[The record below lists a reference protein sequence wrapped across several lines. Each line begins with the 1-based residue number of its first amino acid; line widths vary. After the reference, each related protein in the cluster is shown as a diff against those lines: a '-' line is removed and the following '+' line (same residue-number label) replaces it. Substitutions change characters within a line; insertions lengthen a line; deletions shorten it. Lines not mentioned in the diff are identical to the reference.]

1 MGASV
6 IWCFVKGSRAGQG
19 VDAFGG
25 AVVDPT
31 ENVKDL
37 SRADVRRQDDLRTA
51 NNKLVKAELRHLKET
66 AELRAAHTR
75 EMRESEAKRLDAI
88 RQIDVAARTAE
99 ADRAIRA
106 IDALATTTKN
116 EADKIRGQLDTTA
129 ITLAKQTSEQFDGV
143 NRRIAE
149 LERTSY
155 KGEGTATGSK
165 ERSSSI
171 TAAIYLGIAIV
182 SLILGSIIL
191 PLLQRKT

>member
-1 MGASV
+1 M
-6 IWCFVKGSRAGQG
+6 KGSRAGQG